1 MVGYFRKQNI
11 LFIILGAVLGLLAA
25 WLMDRGV
32 VSLVLFAVIG
42 ALAGRFVSGIR
53 ANRQVDEWNNILF
66 RRGEPEKFMEV
77 FTPILERTAE
87 SSLERVDGHNK
98 MAYAWE
104 ALGEFDKAWDHLN
117 GLNPEMLSDR
127 YMDGLVTTYSNRT
140 RVQLLRENVEG
151 AETALENLRM
161 ASELAMGKN
170 RKLGHAGRHYV
181 RLYENWL
188 LILKEEPA
196 DEEFLEEEIKLSS
209 NRIRNSELQLVL
221 AKSYEDM
228 GDAVMAEELR
238 MDAMTTG
245 MGLWA
250 EKKARELLRGN

>member
-11 LFIILGAVLGLLAA
+11 LFIILGGVLGVLAA

-42 ALAGRFVSGIR
+42 VLAGRFVSGIW
-53 ANRQVDEWNNILF
+53 ANRHVDQWNDILF

-77 FTPILERTAE
+77 FTPILERTAKD
-87 SSLERVDGHNK
+87 SLEYVDGHNK

-104 ALGEFDKAWDHLN
+104 ALGEFDKAWDCLS
-117 GLNPEMLSDR
+117 GLNPEKLSDR

-151 AETALENLRM
+151 AEAALENLRM

-170 RKLGHAGRHYV
+170 KKLGHAGRHYV

-196 DEEFLEEEIKLSS
+196 DEEFLEEELKLSS

-228 GDAVMAEELR
+228 GDDVMAEEFR
-238 MDAMTTG
+238 MEAMTTG

-250 EKKARELLRGN
+250 EKKARELLTK